1 MNLSHIHLAVLI
13 CQNIWATRHSN
24 LAYYSRYVLDPLI
37 LWIVNTID
45 SISDANYV
53 CKNRTINYV
62 VQFFI
67 LKYVVWVEEKKK
79 SKKVLNSIWCSML
92 KCKISLKLAEIS
104 HVQTSNKCQR
114 IRMIFTV

>member
-1 MNLSHIHLAVLI
+1 MSIDGLITQYMDLSHIHLAVLI

-53 CKNRTINYV
+53 KT
-62 VQFFI
+62 
-67 LKYVVWVEEKKK
+67 EP
-79 SKKVLNSIWCSML
+79 SIM
-92 KCKISLKLAEIS
+92 
-104 HVQTSNKCQR
+104 
-114 IRMIFTV
+114 